1 MASILTALAA
11 VYCAYRVMR
20 ASSLLNVTIW
30 LACVSA
36 LTSVMLYLLGA
47 PEVAVIE
54 LSVGAGLVTVL
65 FVFAFSITGEVT
77 IDELTMIP
85 RPLAVLLTL
94 VAIVLLGWFTLP
106 VGMSATT
113 GDGATF
119 AAILWQ
125 ERGLDVLVQVVLI
138 FAGVMGL
145 LGLLADTRSTARE
158 RADLTGNLGIRSH
171 QAPETAQVNQET
183 EIEEVRQ

>member
-1 MASILTALAA
+1 MALILTTLAA

-36 LTSVMLYLLGA
+36 LTSVLLYLLGA

-65 FVFAFSITGEVT
+65 FVFAFSITGEAT
-77 IDELTMIP
+77 IDELTLIP
-85 RPLAVLLTL
+85 RPLAVAL
-94 VAIVLLGWFTLP
+94 VLGAIVLIGWFALP
-106 VGMSATT
+106 VGASQAE
-113 GDGATF
+113 GEGATF

-125 ERGLDVLVQVVLI
+125 ARGLDVLVQVVLI

-145 LGLLADTRSTARE
+145 LGLLADQRASARE
-158 RADLTGNLGIRSH
+158 RADVTGNLRMR
-171 QAPETAQVNQET
+171 AAETPPAVPLNKEAKV
-183 EIEEVRQ
+183 EEVRQ